1 MDAALLALYVA
12 LPILTWIRVRSLAW
26 TVIAIAGAGA
36 AAGAMV
42 NFVIDRG
49 VDLTRVQLQI
59 ILLAVL
65 GAVFVLALVRPW
77 RGKVPVS
84 RQVLAVLLPSGLL
97 LAGFLIIT
105 MRWTEE
111 FAFLRPVSFLI
122 GQATAEDNSKW
133 LDFTAQWAAGGGID
147 QPVPLGGP
155 LQLYLTFVGT
165 LMAVISQVALGG
177 FNEVAVA
184 ANSVV
189 YGQFGLA
196 MLMPFAFAPMAEAK
210 FASRSSVGGSAGA
223 RGRVPRGFIPLPGL
237 WIGMLVL
244 VVVSLAVVAY
254 GHLTLQF
261 TFLIAGLWVATFL
274 SGSRVPRARL
284 VTSLAAAASMT
295 VWLPLNVI
303 AIIIVVTWL
312 ALYVSRL
319 VRFGAGAVDWWG
331 AALLIVVAVGVFQP
345 VWSSMVYLLFAS
357 SGAAVPAL
365 GAGVGALGSGIGVGS
380 AAGASLPSVPA
391 LADSILF
398 AATGGT
404 ESAGPLLM
412 GAAFIS
418 ALAASVVIT
427 RQPVGNR
434 LAAYRSFAPLGVF
447 VFIAMSIYVL
457 DAYATGS
464 APNYG
469 SMKFTFMVVSIAL
482 ATTLPIA
489 VLALD
494 PGAGF
499 GMTVSRWIVVAGVVV
514 LLAVDSLLP
523 RAIAQVRQDNWSPPI
538 PFNNTSGSYWYPAEV
553 NGRGDQPIE
562 SNPIACVYMPE
573 GYPVPTAIVPSGL
586 SDAQRVYACT
596 RQLAGLGGLDA
607 EAQPVVDWLRRE
619 WLSNTPAW
627 SAVYDGL
634 AGLSDEV
641 LDRPVILLDD
651 GSNVKGVESLRSL
664 LTRFPKDAAGV

>member
-12 LPILTWIRVRSLAW
+12 LPVLTWIRVRSLAW
-26 TVIAIAGAGA
+26 TVVAIAGAGA

-49 VDLTRVQLQI
+49 VELTRVQLQL

-65 GAVFVLALVRPW
+65 GVVFVLSLVRPW
-77 RGKVPVS
+77 RGKAPIS

-133 LDFTAQWAAGGGID
+133 LDFTAQWASGGGID

-165 LMAVISQVALGG
+165 LLAVVSQVALGG

-184 ANSVV
+184 ANAVV
-189 YGQFGLA
+189 SGQFGLA
-196 MLMPFAFAPMAEAK
+196 MMMPFAFAPMAEAK
-210 FASRSSVGGSAGA
+210 FAAAGSADGSVGA
-223 RGRVPRGFIPLPGL
+223 RGRIPRGFIPLPGL
-237 WIGMLVL
+237 WAGMLVL
-244 VVVSLAVVAY
+244 VVVSLAVVTY

-261 TFLIAGLWVATFL
+261 TFLVAGLWVATFL

-312 ALYVSRL
+312 VLYISRWA
-319 VRFGAGAVDWWG
+319 RFGARSVDWWG
-331 AALLIVVAVGVFQP
+331 AALLIVVAVGVFEP
-345 VWSSMVYLLFAS
+345 VVSSMVYLLFAS
-357 SGAAVPAL
+357 SGAAVPVLAGGL
-365 GAGVGALGSGIGVGS
+365 GGVGAAGV
-380 AAGASLPSVPA
+380 AASVGVAAVPA

-404 ESAGPLLM
+404 EVAGPLLM
-412 GAAFIS
+412 GAAAIS
-418 ALAASVVIT
+418 ALAASVVVT

-434 LAAYRSFAPLGVF
+434 LAPYRNFAPLGVF
-447 VFIAMSIYVL
+447 VFIALSIYVL

-482 ATTLPIA
+482 ATTLPLAI
-489 VLALD
+489 LALD
-494 PGAGF
+494 PRAGF
-499 GMTVSRWIVVAGVVV
+499 GMTVSRWIAVAGVVL

-523 RAIAQVRQDNWSPPI
+523 RAIAQVRPDKWSPPI

-553 NGRGDQPIE
+553 NGRADQPIE
-562 SNPIACVYMPE
+562 SNPIACVYLPQ

-619 WLSNTPAW
+619 WLTNTPAW
-627 SAVYDGL
+627 SDVYDGL
-634 AGLSDEV
+634 ASLPDEV
-641 LDRPVILLDD
+641 LDRTVIVLDD
-651 GSNVKGVESLRSL
+651 GSNVSGVETLRSL
-664 LTRFPKDAAGV
+664 LGRFPKDAASG

>member
-26 TVIAIAGAGA
+26 TVVAIAGAGA
-36 AAGAMV
+36 AAGALV

-49 VDLTRVQLQI
+49 VDLTRVQLQF

-65 GAVFVLALVRPW
+65 GVVFVLALVRPW
-77 RGKVPVS
+77 RGKAPIS

-97 LAGFLIIT
+97 LAGFLVIT

-155 LQLYLTFVGT
+155 QQLYLTFVGT
-165 LMAVISQVALGG
+165 LMAEISQIALGG
-177 FNEVAVA
+177 FNEEAVA

-196 MLMPFAFAPMAEAK
+196 MMMPFAFAPMAEAK
-210 FASRSSVGGSAGA
+210 FASASGSSDA
-223 RGRVPRGFIPLPGL
+223 RGRVSRGFIPLPGL

-261 TFLIAGLWVATFL
+261 TFLVAGLWVATFL
-274 SGSRVPRARL
+274 SGSKVPRARL

-312 ALYVSRL
+312 SLYVSRL
-319 VRFGAGAVDWWG
+319 VRFGARAVDWWG
-331 AALLIVVAVGVFQP
+331 AALLVVVAVGVFQP

-357 SGAAVPAL
+357 SGAAMPGVMGAGAAL
-365 GAGVGALGSGIGVGS
+365 GGFGVGS
-380 AAGASLPSVPA
+380 AAGASLPA

-418 ALAASVVIT
+418 ALAASVVISQ
-427 RQPVGNR
+427 QPVGNR
-434 LAAYRSFAPLGVF
+434 LAAYRNFAPLGVF

-482 ATTLPIA
+482 ATTLPVAI
-489 VLALD
+489 LALD
-494 PGAGF
+494 SNAGF
-499 GMTVSRWIVVAGVVV
+499 GMTVSRWITVAGVVM

-553 NGRGDQPIE
+553 NGRADQPIE
-562 SNPIACVYMPE
+562 SNPIACVYLPE

-627 SAVYDGL
+627 SPVYDGL
-634 AGLSDEV
+634 AGLPD
-641 LDRPVILLDD
+641 
-651 GSNVKGVESLRSL
+651 
-664 LTRFPKDAAGV
+664 

>member
-26 TVIAIAGAGA
+26 TVVAIAGAGA

-49 VDLTRVQLQI
+49 VELTRVQLQF

-65 GAVFVLALVRPW
+65 GVVFVLALVRPW
-77 RGKVPVS
+77 RGKAPIS

-133 LDFTAQWAAGGGID
+133 LDFTAQWASGGGID

-165 LMAVISQVALGG
+165 LLAVVSQVVLGG

-184 ANSVV
+184 ANAVV

-196 MLMPFAFAPMAEAK
+196 MMMPFAFAPMAEAK
-210 FASRSSVGGSAGA
+210 FAAAGSGSVGS
-223 RGRVPRGFIPLPGL
+223 RGRVSRGFIPLPGL
-237 WIGMLVL
+237 WAGMLVL

-261 TFLIAGLWVATFL
+261 TFLVAGLWVATFL
-274 SGSRVPRARL
+274 SGSKVPRARL

-312 ALYVSRL
+312 VLYVSRW
-319 VRFGAGAVDWWG
+319 VRFGARSVDWWG
-331 AALLIVVAVGVFQP
+331 AALLIVVAVGVFEP
-345 VWSSMVYLLFAS
+345 VLSSMVYLLFAS
-357 SGAAVPAL
+357 SGAAVPVLAGGL
-365 GAGVGALGSGIGVGS
+365 GGVGA
-380 AAGASLPSVPA
+380 AGAASVGASAVPA

-404 ESAGPLLM
+404 EVAGPLLM
-412 GAAFIS
+412 GAALIS
-418 ALAASVVIT
+418 ALAASVVVT

-447 VFIAMSIYVL
+447 VFIALSIYVL

-482 ATTLPIA
+482 ATTLPLA
-489 VLALD
+489 LLALD

-499 GMTVSRWIVVAGVVV
+499 GMTVSRWIAVAGVVL

-523 RAIAQVRQDNWSPPI
+523 RAIAQVRQDRWSPPI

-553 NGRGDQPIE
+553 NGRADQPIE
-562 SNPIACVYMPE
+562 SNPIACVYLPQ

-619 WLSNTPAW
+619 WLTNTPAW
-627 SAVYDGL
+627 SDVYDGL
-634 AGLSDEV
+634 ASLPDEV
-641 LDRPVILLDD
+641 LDRTVILLDD
-651 GSNVKGVESLRSL
+651 GSNVTGVETLRSL
-664 LTRFPKDAAGV
+664 LGRFPKDAAGA

>member
-12 LPILTWIRVRSLAW
+12 LPVLTWIRVRSLAW
-26 TVIAIAGAGA
+26 TVVAIAGAGA

-49 VDLTRVQLQI
+49 VELTRVQLQF

-65 GAVFVLALVRPW
+65 GVVFVLSLVRPW
-77 RGKVPVS
+77 RGKAPIS

-133 LDFTAQWAAGGGID
+133 LDFTAQWASGGGID

-165 LMAVISQVALGG
+165 LLAVVSQVVLGG

-184 ANSVV
+184 ANAVV

-196 MLMPFAFAPMAEAK
+196 MMMPFAFAPMAEAK
-210 FASRSSVGGSAGA
+210 FAAAGSADGSVGA
-223 RGRVPRGFIPLPGL
+223 RGRIPRGFIPLPGL
-237 WIGMLVL
+237 WAGMLVL
-244 VVVSLAVVAY
+244 VVVSLAVVTY

-261 TFLIAGLWVATFL
+261 TFLVAGLWVATFL

-312 ALYVSRL
+312 VLYISRWA
-319 VRFGAGAVDWWG
+319 RFGARSVDWWG
-331 AALLIVVAVGVFQP
+331 AALLIVVAVGVFEP
-345 VWSSMVYLLFAS
+345 VVSSMVYLLFAS
-357 SGAAVPAL
+357 SGAAVPVLAGGL
-365 GAGVGALGSGIGVGS
+365 GGVGAAGV
-380 AAGASLPSVPA
+380 AASVGVAAVPA

-404 ESAGPLLM
+404 EVAGPLLM
-412 GAAFIS
+412 GAAAIS
-418 ALAASVVIT
+418 ALAASVVVT

-434 LAAYRSFAPLGVF
+434 LAAYRNFAPLGVF
-447 VFIAMSIYVL
+447 VFIALSIYVL

-482 ATTLPIA
+482 ATTLPLAI
-489 VLALD
+489 LALD
-494 PGAGF
+494 PRAGF
-499 GMTVSRWIVVAGVVV
+499 GMTVSRWIAVAGVVL

-523 RAIAQVRQDNWSPPI
+523 RAIAQVRPDKWSPPI

-553 NGRGDQPIE
+553 NGRADQPIE
-562 SNPIACVYMPE
+562 SNPIACVYLPQ

-619 WLSNTPAW
+619 WLTNTPAW
-627 SAVYDGL
+627 SDVYDGL
-634 AGLSDEV
+634 ASLPDEV
-641 LDRPVILLDD
+641 LDRTVILLDD
-651 GSNVKGVESLRSL
+651 GSNVSGVETLRSL
-664 LTRFPKDAAGV
+664 LGRFPKDAASG